1 MKKGLL
7 SILAASAVLVGCQNY
22 DDQFDALNTQITQLK
37 STVDGLAGVQS
48 DVAALKG
55 LITSLQTEVGSVQ
68 STLAADLADALVAI
82 EAVEASVEDVASSAD
97 VEQIQSDLDG
107 VSENV
112 SDILESNNVYSQ
124 DVIVDSEG
132 TLDFAVALG
141 PKLNIVNGNVVF
153 VVSSEM
159 DIAKVQTALDNVGIV
174 VGEFAYLSKSS
185 TVSNVNFNNISS
197 ASDIEVAQSG
207 MYSFSSLTT
216 AKNVKLG
223 SNYSSKVTGVSMP
236 KLKTVTSFTTGSIVE
251 VGGGLGA
258 GRINGPAVN
267 HKVSFT
273 KANSIDL
280 NALTRYGA
288 ALELGVDEGGTI
300 DIATLDD
307 VDATGAQSNISL
319 TVEGPSSITIE
330 NFKDGTLSFKNVGE
344 VIVNNFEGPFTLD
357 AGVVSFKADKAMS
370 VDTVSA
376 TDLEVF
382 EITGITDPDDATDKE
397 GPAVSFDS
405 NSNIKIIKLKGKIDS
420 VVLNNNSD
428 LEEAHTTA
436 EVSGQIQITNNSSLI
451 AVNTKDSKASGVKI
465 SGNSDLESVNIE
477 TQTIDTT
484 EDADTKVDGTYE
496 VTNNASLLKTT
507 ISSNKIASLTI
518 TGNDDMTEI
527 DLTGMSTLG
536 DTTTGRKIAIFA
548 NDLTA
553 TRATDS
559 NDTASAGAAT
569 DEGTFSESA
578 GMKTAKIIADK
589 FVADTAANVYIYF
602 DTVETFQGENGVA
615 ETNDHTFV
623 TTAVVAGVPTYASQP
638 QETVVAHRGA
648 STAVAGKTA
657 IAAKR
662 SFLISGT
669 DSTTAMG
676 TIAVTA
682 NAAALHPVAA
692 DISSANDNVNVAA
705 ILSTTALA
713 NADAA
718 GVTLTAT
725 AGARPSVTIE
735 FSTNDST
742 DENSATTNVVPTG
755 FTTTVS
761 DTFTLTMAG
770 DNAGSV
776 SVATTG
782 ASAVADFVTAISDAW
797 AAANPTAAITQWTIA
812 TSASEIQFTAKDAGT
827 AQIGKLLT
835 LTGSTASNTNSN
847 FGYKIYNGYD
857 GNIAS
862 AITADN
868 GAKGDGIIIT
878 VEADTAGT
886 SLSEINQISAA
897 TATTARNLS
906 LVAAGAGTFVTELT
920 NTYRN
925 NTTLSTTTDKY
936 TATNEFPS
944 QSRSDV
950 RAAEN
955 AIAGSSNTATN
966 FDRTGWLAD

>member
-68 STLAADLADALVAI
+68 STLSSDLADALAAI
-82 EAVEASVEDVASSAD
+82 EAVEASVEDVATSEDLNA
-97 VEQIQSDLDG
+97 VQSDVTG
-107 VSENV
+107 ISEDV
-112 SDILESNNVYSQ
+112 SDILESNNVYSN

-141 PKLNIVNGNVVF
+141 PKLSIVNGNVVF
-153 VVSSEM
+153 VVNSEM

-174 VGEFAYLSKSS
+174 VGEFAYLAKSS
-185 TVSNVNFNNISS
+185 TVSNVNFDNLSS

-207 MYSFSSLTT
+207 LYSFASLTT
-216 AKNVKLG
+216 AKNIVLG
-223 SNYSSKVTGVSMP
+223 SNYSSKITGVSMP
-236 KLKTVTSFTTGSIVE
+236 LLKTVTSFTTGSV
-251 VGGGLGA
+251 VDAGGAGA
-258 GRINGPAVN
+258 GRVNGPAVN
-267 HKVSFT
+267 HKISFT
-273 KANSIDL
+273 KANSIDI
-280 NALTRYGA
+280 NKLTRYGA

-300 DIATLDD
+300 GIAALDD

-319 TVEGPSSITIE
+319 TVEGPSAITIE
-330 NFKDGTLSFKNVGE
+330 NFKDGSLSFKNVGE
-344 VIVNNFEGPFTLD
+344 VVVNNFEGPFTLE

-370 VDTVSA
+370 VATASA

-397 GPAVSFDS
+397 GPAVAFDS
-405 NSNIKIIKLKGKIDS
+405 NSNIRIIKLKGKIDS

-507 ISSNKIASLTI
+507 ISSNKIHSLTI

-527 DLTGMSTLG
+527 DLTGMSSLG
-536 DTTTGRKIAIFA
+536 DTTTGRTLSIFA

-559 NDTASAGAAT
+559 NDTVASGLAT

-589 FVADTAANVYIYF
+589 FIADTAANVYVYF

-623 TTAVVAGVPTYASQP
+623 TTAVSAGVPTYASQP
-638 QETVVAHRGA
+638 QEIVVAHRGS
-648 STAVAGKTA
+648 STAVAGKAA

-662 SFLISGT
+662 SFLLDIG
-669 DSTTAMG
+669 
-676 TIAVTA
+676 TA
-682 NAAALHPVAA
+682 NDATLTLNVNNA
-692 DISSANDNVNVAA
+692 DIIPAATTVQSDNANINVNA
-705 ILSTTALA
+705 IVNTASLA

-718 GVTLTAT
+718 GISLAVTKWAS
-725 AGARPSVTIE
+725 PEISIV
-735 FSTNDST
+735 FSANDAN
-742 DENSATTNVVPTG
+742 DENSAAVAAAALA
-755 FTTTVS
+755 TTVS
-761 DTFTLTMAG
+761 DTLTLTVAG
-770 DNAGSV
+770 DKAAAISAAYTSAADV
-776 SVATTG
+776 
-782 ASAVADFVTAISDAW
+782 ASALRIAWETANSDANLTNW
-797 AAANPTAAITQWTIA
+797 TADSDTVSGTIT
-812 TSASEIQFTAKDAGT
+812 FTAKDPGT
-827 AQIGKLLT
+827 SQIGAAMT
-835 LTGSTASNTNSN
+835 FTESVASTALYNL
-847 FGYKIYNGYD
+847 GYQIYNGYD
-857 GNIAS
+857 GVLAA

-868 GAKGDGIIIT
+868 VARGKDYVIT
-878 VEADTAGT
+878 LTSDTAGT
-886 SLSEINQISAA
+886 ALAETGQVGAGI
-897 TATTARNLS
+897 
-906 LVAAGAGTFVTELT
+906 AAGARLTNIVAGGAGSVTELT
-920 NTYRN
+920 NTFRN
-925 NTTLSTTTDKY
+925 NTTLTTKTAEAS
-936 TATNEFPS
+936 ATNVYPTE
-944 QSRSDV
+944 SRSDV
-950 RAAEN
+950 AAAED
-955 AIAGSSNTATN
+955 AIAGTANTATS

>member
-22 DDQFDALNTQITQLK
+22 DDQFDALNTQITALK

-68 STLAADLADALVAI
+68 STLSSDLADALAAI
-82 EAVEASVEDVASSAD
+82 EAVEEQVNDVASGEDLAQ
-97 VEQIQSDLDG
+97 VQSDLDG
-107 VSENV
+107 VSDNV

-141 PKLNIVNGNVVF
+141 SKLNIVNGNVVF

-223 SNYSSKVTGVSMP
+223 SNYSSKVAGVSMP

-251 VGGGLGA
+251 VAGGAGA
-258 GRINGPAVN
+258 GRVNGPAVN

-273 KANSIDL
+273 KADSIDL

-300 DIATLDD
+300 GIATLDD

-319 TVEGPSSITIE
+319 SVEGPSTITIE

-344 VIVNNFEGPFTLD
+344 VVVNNFEGPFTLD

-405 NSNIKIIKLKGKIDS
+405 NSNIRIIKLKGKIDS

-559 NDTASAGAAT
+559 NDTATAGTAT
-569 DEGTFSESA
+569 DEGTYSESA

-623 TTAVVAGVPTYASQP
+623 TTAVVAGVPTFASQP
-638 QETVVAHRGA
+638 SETVVAHRGA
-648 STAVAGKTA
+648 STAVAGKA
-657 IAAKR
+657 SIAAKR
-662 SFLISGT
+662 SFLVTGMAAG
-669 DSTTAMG
+669 STV
-676 TIAVTA
+676 AVTA
-682 NAAALHPVAA
+682 NAAGLHPTAA

-725 AGARPSVTIE
+725 AGAAPKITIE
-735 FSTNDST
+735 FSTNDTT
-742 DENSATTNVVPTG
+742 DENSATTNLVPAG

-761 DTFTLTMAG
+761 DTFTLTIAG
-770 DNAGSV
+770 DKAGAV
-776 SVATTG
+776 SAAYTTTSDLVKG
-782 ASAVADFVTAISDAW
+782 LSDAW
-797 AAANPTAAITQWTIA
+797 AAANPTATITQWTIA
-812 TSASEIQFTAKDAGT
+812 TTNTEIEFTAKDAGT
-827 AQIGKLLT
+827 AQIGAALT
-835 LTGSTASNTNSN
+835 MGASIASTTNTN
-847 FGYKIYNGYD
+847 FGYKIYNAYD
-857 GNIAS
+857 GNIAN
-862 AITADN
+862 AIAADN
-868 GAKGDGIIIT
+868 GAKGEGIVIT
-878 VEADTAGT
+878 VEADSAGT
-886 SLSEINQISAA
+886 SLSEINQIGAA
-897 TATTARNLS
+897 TATTARNLA
-906 LVAAGAGTFVTELT
+906 VVGAGAGLTVTELT

-936 TATNEFPS
+936 TATNEFPT

-955 AIAGSSNTATN
+955 AITGSSNTATN

>member
-22 DDQFDALNTQITQLK
+22 DDQFDALNTQITSLK
-37 STVDGLAGVQS
+37 ATVDGLAGVQS

-68 STLAADLADALVAI
+68 STLSSDLADALTAI
-82 EAVEASVEDVASSAD
+82 EAVEASVEDVASSEDLSAVQAD
-97 VEQIQSDLDG
+97 VTDISDD
-107 VSENV
+107 V
-112 SDILESNNVYSQ
+112 SDILESNNVYSN
-124 DVIVDSEG
+124 DVIVDSDG

-141 PKLNIVNGNVVF
+141 SKLSIVNGSVVF
-153 VVSSEM
+153 VVNSSM
-159 DIAKVQTALDNVGIV
+159 DHAKVQEALDNVGIV
-174 VGEFAYLSKSS
+174 VGEFSYMSKSS
-185 TVSNVNFNNISS
+185 TVSSVNFDNISS

-207 MYSFSSLTT
+207 AYSFAKLTS
-216 AKNVKLG
+216 AKNIALG

-236 KLKTVTSFTTGSIVE
+236 LLETVTSFTTGSV
-251 VGGGLGA
+251 VDAGSGA
-258 GRINGPAVN
+258 ATARVTAPAVN
-267 HKVSFT
+267 HKISFT
-273 KANSIDL
+273 KANSIDVNKL
-280 NALTRYGA
+280 KRYGA

-300 DIATLDD
+300 GIAALDD

-319 TVEGPSSITIE
+319 TVEGPSSISIE

-344 VIVNNFEGPFTLD
+344 VVVNNFEGPFTLE

-370 VDTVSA
+370 VSTASA

-536 DTTTGRKIAIFA
+536 DTTTGRTISIFA

-559 NDTASAGAAT
+559 NDSVASGLAT

-623 TTAVVAGVPTYASQP
+623 TTAVVAGVPTFSSQDP
-638 QETVVAHRGA
+638 ETVVAHRGS
-648 STAVAGKTA
+648 STAVAGKPA

-662 SFLISGT
+662 SFLLNSL
-669 DSTTAMG
+669 DAASTINLDANN
-676 TIAVTA
+676 AV
-682 NAAALHPVAA
+682 
-692 DISSANDNVNVAA
+692 
-705 ILSTTALA
+705 ILSGAAVGSGNAQVNINAIVNTTSLA

-725 AGARPSVTIE
+725 KYAEPTISIV
-735 FSTNDST
+735 FSPNSAD
-742 DENSATTNVVPTG
+742 DENSRTVVNGTTLV
-755 FTTTVS
+755 TTVS
-761 DTFTLTMAG
+761 DTFTVQVAG
-770 DNAGSV
+770 DKAGAIST
-776 SVATTG
+776 AHTTAAAL
-782 ASAVADFVTAISDAW
+782 ASALRIAWETANSDVNLTNWTADSD
-797 AAANPTAAITQWTIA
+797 TTSGTIT
-812 TSASEIQFTAKDAGT
+812 FTAKDVGT
-827 AQIGKLLT
+827 SQIGAALT
-835 LTGSTASNTNSN
+835 FTESIASTAATNV
-847 FGYKIYNGYD
+847 GYQIYNGYD
-857 GNIAS
+857 GALTN

-868 GAKGDGIIIT
+868 IARGNGIVVT
-878 VEADTAGT
+878 LESDTAGT
-886 SLSEINQISAA
+886 ALAETGQIAA
-897 TATTARNLS
+897 ALGTAARSTNIAN
-906 LVAAGAGTFVTELT
+906 AAGTVVVTELT
-920 NTYRN
+920 NSYRN
-925 NTTLSTTTDKY
+925 NTTLTTK
-936 TATNEFPS
+936 TAESSDTNVYPS
-944 QSRSDV
+944 ENRSDV
-950 RAAEN
+950 TAAED
-955 AIAGSSNTATN
+955 AVTGTANTATS

>member
-22 DDQFDALNTQITQLK
+22 DDQFDSLNTQITALK

-55 LITSLQTEVGSVQ
+55 LISSLQTEVGSVQ
-68 STLAADLADALVAI
+68 STLSSDLADALAAI
-82 EAVEASVEDVASSAD
+82 EAVEEQVNDVASGEDLAQ
-97 VEQIQSDLDG
+97 VQSDLDG

-141 PKLNIVNGNVVF
+141 SKLNIVNGSVVF
-153 VVSSEM
+153 VVNSTM
-159 DIAKVQTALDNVGIV
+159 DNAKIQEALDNVGIV
-174 VGEFAYLSKSS
+174 VGQFSYMAKSS
-185 TVSNVNFNNISS
+185 TVSSVNFDNISS

-207 MYSFSSLTT
+207 AYSFANLTS
-216 AKNVKLG
+216 AKNIALG
-223 SNYSSKVTGVSMP
+223 SNYNSKVTGISMP
-236 KLKTVTSFTTGSIVE
+236 KLETVTSFTTGSIVDN
-251 VGGGLGA
+251 GGA
-258 GRINGPAVN
+258 NADARVTGPAVN

-280 NALTRYGA
+280 NKLQRYGA
-288 ALELGVDEGGTI
+288 ALELAVDEGGTI
-300 DIATLDD
+300 GIAALDD
-307 VDATGAQSNISL
+307 VDATGEQSNISL

-344 VIVNNFEGPFTLD
+344 VVVNNFEGPFTLD

-370 VDTVSA
+370 VSTVSA

-397 GPAVSFDS
+397 GPAVGFDS
-405 NSNIKIIKLKGKIDS
+405 NSNIRIIKLKGKIDS

-507 ISSNKIASLTI
+507 ISSNKIHSLTI

-536 DTTTGRKIAIFA
+536 DTTTGRYMGVYA

-559 NDTASAGAAT
+559 NDSVASGLAT
-569 DEGTFSESA
+569 DEGSYSESA

-589 FVADTAANVYIYF
+589 MVADTKAKVYVYF

-623 TTAVVAGVPTYASQP
+623 TTAVSAGVPTYASQP
-638 QETVVAHRGA
+638 QEIVVVHRDA
-648 STAVAGKTA
+648 DDSVAGKPA

-662 SFLISGT
+662 SFLVTGMGAG
-669 DSTTAMG
+669 ST
-676 TIAVTA
+676 IQVTA
-682 NAAALHPVAA
+682 NAAALYSTAA
-692 DISSANDNVNVAA
+692 DISSANDNVNVAN
-705 ILSTTALA
+705 ILSTAALA

-718 GVTLTAT
+718 GVTLAAT
-725 AGARPSVTIE
+725 AGAAPVVSIQ

-742 DENSATTNVVPTG
+742 DENSATATLPAA

-761 DTFTLTMAG
+761 DTFTLTIAG
-770 DNAGSV
+770 DKAGAV
-776 SVATTG
+776 SVAAGTV
-782 ASAVADFVTAISDAW
+782 SDFRDALVNAWNTANGTPAL
-797 AAANPTAAITQWTIA
+797 TQWTINSPGNDVI
-812 TSASEIQFTAKDAGT
+812 TFTAKDRGT

-835 LTGSTASNTNSN
+835 FASSIATATATNI
-847 FGYKIYNGYD
+847 GYKIYNGYD
-857 GNIAS
+857 GNISPAVS
-862 AITADN
+862 SDN
-868 GAKGDGIIIT
+868 GAKGEGIVVT
-878 VEADTAGT
+878 VTADTAGT
-886 SLSEINQISAA
+886 ALSEIGQVGDAEAA
-897 TATTARNLS
+897 TARDIDITLAGGTT
-906 LVAAGAGTFVTELT
+906 THTELT
-920 NTYRN
+920 STFQN
-925 NTTLSTTTDKY
+925 NSSLAATTNPY

-944 QSRSDV
+944 ESRSDV
-950 RAAEN
+950 RLAEDIVN
-955 AIAGSSNTATN
+955 GTTSTATK

>member
-55 LITSLQTEVGSVQ
+55 LISSLQTEVGSVQ
-68 STLAADLADALVAI
+68 STLASDLADALTAI
-82 EAVEASVEDVASSAD
+82 EEVETLVNDVASASD
-97 VEQIQSDLDG
+97 LQTVQDDLDG
-107 VSENV
+107 VSDNV
-112 SDILESNNVYSQ
+112 SEILESNNVYSD
-124 DVIVDSEG
+124 DVIVNSEG

-141 PKLNIVNGNVVF
+141 SKLSIVNGNVVF
-153 VVSSEM
+153 IVNSQM

-185 TVSNVNFNNISS
+185 TVSNVNFDNISS
-197 ASDIEVAQSG
+197 AADIEVAQGG
-207 MYSFSSLTT
+207 MYSFAKLTS
-216 AKNVKLG
+216 AKNIALG
-223 SNYSSKVTGVSMP
+223 SNYSSKVSGVNMP
-236 KLKTVTSFTTGSIVE
+236 LLKTVTTFTTGSIVE
-251 VGGGLGA
+251 GA
-258 GRINGPAVN
+258 GANGADYVNGPAVN
-267 HKVSFT
+267 HKISFT
-273 KANSIDL
+273 KANSIDVNSL
-280 NALTRYGA
+280 VRYGA
-288 ALELGVDEGGTI
+288 ALELGVDEGGTVG
-300 DIATLDD
+300 IAALDD

-319 TVEGPSSITIE
+319 TVEGPSTLTIE

-344 VIVNNFEGPFTLD
+344 VIVNNFEGPFTLN
-357 AGVVSFKADKAMS
+357 AGVISFKADKAMS
-370 VDTVSA
+370 VDTASA

-405 NSNIKIIKLKGKIDS
+405 NSNIRIIKLKGKIDS

-465 SGNSDLESVNIE
+465 SGNSDLEGVTIE

-484 EDADTKVDGTYE
+484 EDTDTKVDGTYE
-496 VTNNASLLKTT
+496 VTNNASLLKAT

-536 DTTTGRKIAIFA
+536 DTTTGRSISIFA

-559 NDTASAGAAT
+559 NDTVASGLAT

-578 GMKTAKIIADK
+578 GMKTAKAIADK
-589 FVADTAANVYIYF
+589 MVADTAANVYIYF

-615 ETNDHTFV
+615 ETNDHTFL
-623 TTAVVAGVPTYASQP
+623 TTAVSAGVPTYSSQP
-638 QETVVAHRGA
+638 QETVVAHRGS
-648 STAVAGKTA
+648 STAVAGKAA

-662 SFLISGT
+662 SFLLNT
-669 DSTTAMG
+669 L
-676 TIAVTA
+676 
-682 NAAALHPVAA
+682 NAASTIDL
-692 DISSANDNVNVAA
+692 DVNNAV
-705 ILSTTALA
+705 ILTGASVGSGNAQVNINNIVNTASLA

-725 AGARPSVTIE
+725 KYAEPTISIV
-735 FSTNDST
+735 FSNNDAN
-742 DENSATTNVVPTG
+742 DENSAAVAAVALA
-755 FTTTVS
+755 TTVS
-761 DTFTLTMAG
+761 DTLTLTVAG
-770 DNAGSV
+770 DKAAAISSAHSTAAAV
-776 SVATTG
+776 
-782 ASAVADFVTAISDAW
+782 ASALRIAWETANSDTNLTNWTADSD
-797 AAANPTAAITQWTIA
+797 TVSGTIT
-812 TSASEIQFTAKDAGT
+812 FTAKDAGT
-827 AQIGKLLT
+827 SQIGAAMT
-835 LTGSTASNTNSN
+835 FTESVASTALYNL
-847 FGYKIYNGYD
+847 GYQIYNGYD
-857 GNIAS
+857 GALAS

-868 GAKGDGIIIT
+868 VARGNSIVVTLESDTVGTALAETGQVALGLATGARQTNI
-878 VEADTAGT
+878 ANAAGT
-886 SLSEINQISAA
+886 
-897 TATTARNLS
+897 
-906 LVAAGAGTFVTELT
+906 VVVTELT
-920 NTYRN
+920 SSFRN
-925 NTTLSTTTDKY
+925 NTTLSTKTAEVS
-936 TATNEFPS
+936 ATNVYPTEN
-944 QSRSDV
+944 RSDV
-950 RAAEN
+950 AYAED
-955 AIAGSSNTATN
+955 AIAGSSNTATS